1 MHLAPSVFV
10 QVTFLSFKYLISFS
24 GICIIYLPRSDSIAP
39 SLRVRRQSRA
49 GANDNKH
56 RYQHRIQKA
65 GATSAKTQ
73 EPWRYQQPS
82 AENQVYP
89 FFPHPERGE
98 GCDREHG
105 YRKTDNVIV
114 QYCGTAGIMSDDPG
128 RHEQPYSQK
137 QVHPVF
143 PLLFF
148 YVAPPFEFHPTT
160 GESAGWATLG
170 ECITTFGDLPAS
182 SWFRCGRTMIRR
194 LLISWASGRIE

>member
-98 GCDREHG
+98 GCDGEHG

-114 QYCGTAGIMSDDPG
+114 QYCGTAGIMTDDPG
-128 RHEQPYSQK
+128 RHEHPYSQK
-137 QVHPVF
+137 QVHPVW
-143 PLLFF
+143 PSLFF
-148 YVAPPFEFHPTT
+148 HRAPYHGRASRLGNPWRMHHNFWRPSSLPSAKIKIVLFVFPT
-160 GESAGWATLG
+160 
-170 ECITTFGDLPAS
+170 I
-182 SWFRCGRTMIRR
+182 I
-194 LLISWASGRIE
+194 IK